1 MAGVVP
7 RLVQE
12 GRGEVGVGELV
23 QVEVALREGPD
34 GLFLI
39 KNSTEFPG
47 DLTLCL
53 YKVGGG
59 TAVEFRIIS
68 APVHKGAPVQLIHP
82 IYFMSGE
89 LVGPSFTEL

>member
-1 MAGVVP
+1 MVP

-53 YKVGGG
+53 YKVGWGRERG
-59 TAVEFRIIS
+59 ASVELKLSCTAINKKKEREKNSIRTIS
-68 APVHKGAPVQLIHP
+68 L
-82 IYFMSGE
+82 
-89 LVGPSFTEL
+89 